1 MSDINTQTLYDVKVQ
16 LFGVGTSSDRFEVIF
31 LAGLRYVLN
40 LIRSKVQGVSVT
52 TPTNLATDITLD
64 EDVFYA
70 LVSSGLNS
78 FINGHGAYTL
88 DTKADLRA
96 IFMDDMRWAQ
106 QQFNRDTEDTE
117 GRLGNLSD

>member
-70 LVSSGLNS
+70 PVSSGLNS

>member
-70 LVSSGLNS
+70 PVSSGLNS

-88 DTKADLRA
+88 DTKEDLRA